1 VIVSNK
7 SCVESL
13 LDRVGGKHYMKRL
26 IRFFAT
32 LSLIVSCL
40 GWFSQNAMAANLA
53 ANFSDSGMIL
63 RSSTLL
69 AAESVED
76 LRNVVSDKLSTSFG
90 KKLDLNNTNVRYFRQ
105 YQGLYPT
112 LAGLIVKY
120 APYERVE
127 DVLNIPGLTEQQ
139 KEVLKNN
146 FDHFTVTEVTKELVE
161 GQDRFNNGVYR

>member
-1 VIVSNK
+1 
-7 SCVESL
+7 
-13 LDRVGGKHYMKRL
+13 MKRL

-40 GWFSQNAMAANLA
+40 GWFSQNAMAANL
-53 ANFSDSGMIL
+53 SDSGMIL

-146 FDHFTVTEVTKELVE
+146 FDNFTVTEVTKELVE